1 MSSART
7 LEAIAAMPVV
17 TKQNLGV
24 LLGVSPATLD
34 YRVQRLQ
41 ATGEL
46 LRLRSGLYAPT
57 ALWQA
62 AQSSP
67 EQTQQNLEYLSG
79 IVHSPS
85 CLLLEYVLEKAGII
99 PRIAVYPDLHHDQDS
114 SHLRDAPREICL
126 PEHSEQFVHR
136 IWS

>member
-1 MSSART
+1 MIGTRT
-7 LEAIAAMPVV
+7 LEAIATMPVV

-34 YRVQRLQ
+34 YRVQRMQ
-41 ATGEL
+41 VTGGL

-57 ALWQA
+57 AAWQA

-67 EQTQQNLEYLSG
+67 EQTRQYLEYLSG
-79 IVHSPS
+79 IVRSPS
-85 CLLLEYVLEKAGII
+85 YLVTRVCPGEGRHD
-99 PRIAVYPDLHHDQDS
+99 PRIAICPDLHHDQDS
-114 SHLRDAPREICL
+114 SHVRDTPREVCL
-126 PEHSEQFVHR
+126 PEHPERSVHR